1 MYQIFFFLMCTIFI
15 YIVDWNIGHTLLY
28 YKFSEKKPS
37 PPKIQSNT
45 SEVQEFKLF
54 CSLTAWKVGFTP
66 RKFCQANKIL
76 WLLRGYDTMFFIINF
91 IWCPKQL
98 PSEDWPIFTTE
109 NSASQ
114 AGQYK
119 LSFIK
124 PFNPKT
130 IPFCLW
136 KVDCFLK
143 YIIMRPNALKFGISE
158 KHTKFEKNL
167 PYSLYIYLSNVQ
179 TRGRFSQMMCASQK
193 VRTLWIFHETFL
205 KLSLFG
211 V

>member
-1 MYQIFFFLMCTIFI
+1 
-15 YIVDWNIGHTLLY
+15 
-28 YKFSEKKPS
+28 
-37 PPKIQSNT
+37 
-45 SEVQEFKLF
+45 
-54 CSLTAWKVGFTP
+54 
-66 RKFCQANKIL
+66 
-76 WLLRGYDTMFFIINF
+76 MFFIINF

-167 PYSLYIYLSNVQ
+167 PYSFYIYLFKDELLKHLLDLLNVQ
-179 TRGRFSQMMCASQK
+179 TLKKIFSNYVCFSESPNFMNFSRDISLWNLKISNSKKLYTQSLYEYHMDCGIRKKYYEFRFY
-193 VRTLWIFHETFL
+193 IFKTM
-205 KLSLFG
+205 
-211 V
+211 